1 MDFKIAGTKRGFTAL
16 QADIKI
22 AGVPLKVIMKAIGNS
37 NAAKSRI
44 LHIMNSVISTP
55 ASNKEE
61 NKPMLDTIQV
71 PIHQRGKFLGIGG
84 SNIKKI
90 LYETGVHVNLKRK

>member
-1 MDFKIAGTKRGFTAL
+1 MDFKIAGTKKGITAL

-22 AGVPLKVIMKAIGNS
+22 AGVPLKVIMKAIENS
-37 NAAKSRI
+37 NAAKSQI

-55 ASNKEE
+55 ASKEKE
-61 NKPMLDTIQV
+61 NKPVLDTIEV

-84 SNIKKI
+84 SNIKRI
-90 LYETGVHVNLKRK
+90 LYETGVNVNLKRK

>member
-1 MDFKIAGTKRGFTAL
+1 MDFKIAGTKKGFTAL

-22 AGVPLKVIMKAIGNS
+22 AGVPLKVIMKAIENS
-37 NAAKSRI
+37 NAARSQI
-44 LHIMNSVISTP
+44 INIMNSVLSTP
-55 ASNKEE
+55 ASNKKE
-61 NKPMLDTIQV
+61 NKPILDTIEV

-90 LYETGVHVNLKRK
+90 LYETGVTVNLKRK